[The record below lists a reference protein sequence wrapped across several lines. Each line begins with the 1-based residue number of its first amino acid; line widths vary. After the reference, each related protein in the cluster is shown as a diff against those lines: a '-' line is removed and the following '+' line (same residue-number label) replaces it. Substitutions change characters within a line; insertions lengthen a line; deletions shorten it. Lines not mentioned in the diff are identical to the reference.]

1 MNRPFWHVRD
11 DFKTVTPRELVG
23 QMWEDDELNR
33 NRSLATFSAEVVV
46 VDKGLEI
53 YVEPLQRAVNEKEK
67 WNDDVRRRASIAM
80 LIHAFNSFLARRHLL
95 THGYLT
101 ESRLFSRNTYE
112 SLCQALA
119 FAQNEALAKKF
130 YAGRQ
135 ISPKAIHKPLSTIFS
150 NEEIEGKE
158 VFKRFADH
166 YQRLAVG
173 AHPTLDS
180 FSLRTA
186 IQSGGL
192 QQSVPEDVVFGGLLQ
207 DDTGKISWLAFARS
221 IADATVSEKFVFGEI
236 STNWNRRARAYRT
249 SVEKQISEDEAEL
262 DARFSD

>member
-1 MNRPFWHVRD
+1 MNRPFWHVRN
-11 DFKTVTPRELVG
+11 DFKTATPRELVG
-23 QMWEDDELNR
+23 QIWEDDELNR
-33 NRSLATFSAEVVV
+33 NRSLATFSAEAGV
-46 VDKGLEI
+46 VDEGLEI
-53 YVEPLQRAVNEKEK
+53 YVEPLQRALNEQEK

-80 LIHAFNSFLARRHLL
+80 LIHAFNGFLARRHLL
-95 THGYLT
+95 THGYLA

-130 YAGRQ
+130 YLGRQ
-135 ISPKAIHKPLSTIFS
+135 TSPKAIHKALSAIFS
-150 NEEIEGKE
+150 NEEIEGKD

-173 AHPTLDS
+173 AHPTLES

-186 IQSGGL
+186 VQSGSL

-207 DDTGKISWLAFARS
+207 DDIGKIAWLALARS
-221 IADATVSEKFVFGEI
+221 IADATVSEQFVFGEI
-236 STNWNRRARAYRT
+236 SRDWNRRARAYRT
-249 SVEKQISEDEAEL
+249 SVEKQISDGEAEI
-262 DARFSD
+262 DARFSE